1 MCFTFQEPVAPKRA
15 PLTQAVSCEKA
26 EMGPSEGQVRKDSI
40 FFFFFFEVY
49 GAAFIAQEL
58 IGGFFAQ

>member
-40 FFFFFFEVY
+40 FFFFFLRFME
-49 GAAFIAQEL
+49 QL
-58 IGGFFAQ
+58 SLHKN